1 MGGVVAR
8 GLHSRAWAQPA
19 PGAQAARAAAYLMQG
34 QVEAGTLCP
43 TTMTFAAVPL
53 LQREPAGV
61 VDFGGDWLPALY
73 SREFDARAADRQA
86 RRADRHGPDRKA
98 GRFGPARHQHAGDAA
113 GRAGAAAPI
122 SWWAT
127 NGSIRCRRPM
137 RTWCWPRPT
146 RAQLLLRA
154 ALDTGRAAQRRARA
168 PPEGQTGQPQQRQRR
183 GRVRGRL
190 GRDGGRAGP
199 RPVGAA
205 GNGRHHAA
213 RLRAGQRGAVAPGAG
228 ARITRVIARPSAS
241 RWPSSR

>member
-1 MGGVVAR
+1 
-8 GLHSRAWAQPA
+8 
-19 PGAQAARAAAYLMQG
+19 MQG

-73 SREFDARAADRQA
+73 SREFD
-86 RRADRHGPDRKA
+86 G
-98 GRFGPARHQHAGDAA
+98 
-113 GRAGAAAPI
+113 GRAPAKRGALIGMGLTEKQGGSDLRAISTRATPLARAAAPI

-146 RAQLLLRA
+146 RGPAASSCRAGYRAGRNAVRVRRLKDKLGNRSNASAEVEFEDAWGVMGASRA
-154 ALDTGRAAQRRARA
+154 A
-168 PPEGQTGQPQQRQRR
+168 
-183 GRVRGRL
+183 
-190 GRDGGRAGP
+190 
-199 RPVGAA
+199 PVGAA

-213 RLRAGQRGAVAPGAG
+213 RLRWAARRCCARRWCRP
-228 ARITRVIARPSAS
+228 RITRVIARLRRA
-241 RWPSSR
+241 WPSSR